1 MEFTITGISEP
12 QLDKN
17 GNNHIR
23 LYSQDIWTTDENGKK
38 SVTSGKTLFIYNEE
52 QFDDFEINETITV
65 NQ

>member
-23 LYSQDIWTTDENGKK
+23 LYSQDIWNTDENGSK
-38 SVTSGKTLFIYNEE
+38 SLEKG
-52 QFDDFEINETITV
+52 QTIFV
-65 NQ
+65 

>member
-1 MEFTITGISEP
+1 MEFQIKGISEP

-23 LYSQDIWTTDENGKK
+23 LYSQDIWTTDENGSK
-38 SVTSGKTLFIYNEE
+38 SLEKGQTIFVYDEE
-52 QFDDFEINETITV
+52 MFDEFEINETITV